1 MNRFFQQPS
10 WRLSILSGLIMG
22 IATYPFS
29 LGFFAWF
36 GFVPLI
42 HVLLHSSPKNGAR
55 NAFLFALTFHLVS
68 VYWIGNNS
76 GASFGVVLLSLI
88 AAVIYLSLF
97 WGVFGYLFC
106 LYRDKSGLGLL
117 SLPFFIVSL
126 EWLRSFGPL
135 GFPWLNLALTQSH
148 YLSLIQMIEITG
160 SYGVTFWLTA
170 VNGIF
175 YILLT
180 QKQGVKQLSLAMAVF
195 FLSLIL
201 AGSARMRQFDAESK
215 SVKVAVIQPNIDP
228 NEKWDRASQGK
239 TISIMD
245 SLHLVAIDLQPDLVL
260 WPEAA
265 LPVYLR
271 LNSQHRKRIQAI
283 VDQSKIPLL
292 TGTVDRKKVDGER
305 HYFNASMYFTPN
317 NAQSFYNKIH
327 LVPFAEYIPMSEYFP
342 SLRKLNFGQGNFTH
356 GSDFTLFQLDST
368 FFSNIICYE
377 SSMPNMVRKFVKSGA
392 EFLSI
397 EANDGYLGNT
407 AGPYQHFELAR
418 LRAIEN
424 RVSVI
429 RAANTG
435 ISGLISASG
444 QVKEKISLG
453 TQKVFLAHV
462 SYGNSGSFYTR
473 YGDVFAIFCLGLLM
487 IMGIR
492 TWKN

>member
-1 MNRFFQQPS
+1 
-10 WRLSILSGLIMG
+10 
-22 IATYPFS
+22 
-29 LGFFAWF
+29 
-36 GFVPLI
+36 
-42 HVLLHSSPKNGAR
+42 
-55 NAFLFALTFHLVS
+55 
-68 VYWIGNNS
+68 
-76 GASFGVVLLSLI
+76 
-88 AAVIYLSLF
+88 
-97 WGVFGYLFC
+97 
-106 LYRDKSGLGLL
+106 
-117 SLPFFIVSL
+117 
-126 EWLRSFGPL
+126 
-135 GFPWLNLALTQSH
+135 
-148 YLSLIQMIEITG
+148 
-160 SYGVTFWLTA
+160 
-170 VNGIF
+170 
-175 YILLT
+175 
-180 QKQGVKQLSLAMAVF
+180 
-195 FLSLIL
+195 
-201 AGSARMRQFDAESK
+201 
-215 SVKVAVIQPNIDP
+215 
-228 NEKWDRASQGK
+228 
-239 TISIMD
+239 
-245 SLHLVAIDLQPDLVL
+245 
-260 WPEAA
+260 
-265 LPVYLR
+265 
-271 LNSQHRKRIQAI
+271 
-283 VDQSKIPLL
+283 
-292 TGTVDRKKVDGER
+292 
-305 HYFNASMYFTPN
+305 
-317 NAQSFYNKIH
+317 
-327 LVPFAEYIPMSEYFP
+327 VPFAEYIPISEYFP